1 MRQINTLDIPM
12 NEKILDAVLSVFD
25 YALQRHN
32 KVLVQR
38 LDVRF
43 PLELQ
48 QEAIRRFN
56 KRFIEK
62 EKNAGYDQNYIVV
75 RELSKNKN
83 THYHMALFLDGN
95 KTENTYQ
102 HFKNAET
109 VLQKVIGPGYSI
121 NGLIDK
127 CDRGHRNGIT
137 INRNNPNQDD
147 LDEVHGQLSY
157 LAKEYEKKGVKGKT
171 FFTSRIHKKTMLNFV
186 FLCRAVF

>member
-1 MRQINTLDIPM
+1 MKTFNQSNSLNIPM
-12 NEKILDAVLSVFD
+12 NDRILEAGKSVLTNS
-25 YALQRHN
+25 LQKHN
-32 KVLVQR
+32 KVFVQR
-38 LDVRF
+38 IDIRL
-43 PLELQ
+43 PLEFQ
-48 QEAIRRFN
+48 QKGIIPFN

-62 EKNAGYDQNYIVV
+62 EKNAGYDPKYIVV
-75 RELSKNKN
+75 REVSKHKN
-83 THYHMALFLDGN
+83 IHYHMALFLDGN

-121 NGLIDK
+121 NGLIDR

-171 FFTSRIHKKTMLNFV
+171 FFTSRINKKK
-186 FLCRAVF
+186 